1 MPRLTQNTCHFSSL
15 TLFIIVLF
23 TFSSCSSV
31 TNSSDEKAFENMI
44 DSTMLSGENRNG
56 LKNGE
61 WISYFPNGEIQ
72 SICHFSYGIP
82 DGAIIVYNNIGQELY
97 RGNFDNG
104 KKIGEWVFTNHKNN
118 QRIVKQYGN

>member
-1 MPRLTQNTCHFSSL
+1 MLLVFH
-15 TLFIIVLF
+15 
-23 TFSSCSSV
+23 SCSSPI
-31 TNSSDEKAFENMI
+31 NNKNEKALENMI
-44 DSTMLSGENRNG
+44 DSTLLSGKNRNG

-72 SICHFSYGIP
+72 SICHFSEGIP

-104 KKIGEWVFTNHKNN
+104 EKIGEWVFTNPINS
-118 QRIVKQYGN
+118 QRIIKQYGN

>member
-1 MPRLTQNTCHFSSL
+1 MLLTS
-15 TLFIIVLF
+15 
-23 TFSSCSSV
+23 SSCSSDP
-31 TNSSDEKAFENMI
+31 NISNEKASENRI
-44 DSTMLSGENRNG
+44 DSTMLSGKNRNG

-61 WISYFPNGEIQ
+61 RISYFPNGEIQ
-72 SICHFSYGIP
+72 SICHFSDGIP